1 MWQGERYFTDDI
13 VTHIKAMVT
22 NYIWCISK
30 AVKDTNRKSL
40 HNQMI
45 LYIEEKYL
53 IPIKYPS
60 LYTDNYKI
68 LN

>member
-30 AVKDTNRKSL
+30 AVKGTNRKSSDTQRI
-40 HNQMI
+40 HGKKI
-45 LYIEEKYL
+45 D
-53 IPIKYPS
+53 
-60 LYTDNYKI
+60 TKI
-68 LN
+68 LCFVMYQYLTNI